1 MYGGPSPPATA
12 WTSGLRLEVTWK
24 AIQRAKGEAAENA
37 GWIMVEV
44 MGMTRENQLN

>member
-1 MYGGPSPPATA
+1 MYGGSSPPATA

-24 AIQRAKGEAAENA
+24 AHQKVKGEAAENA

-44 MGMTRENQLN
+44 MGITRENQLS